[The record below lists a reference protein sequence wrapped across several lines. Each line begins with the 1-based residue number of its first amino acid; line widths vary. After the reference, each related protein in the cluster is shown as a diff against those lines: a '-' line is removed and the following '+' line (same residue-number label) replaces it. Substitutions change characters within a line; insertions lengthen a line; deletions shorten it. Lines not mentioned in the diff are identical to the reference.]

1 MQALFN
7 PETTSKVRLTAK
19 SSVRKPILQL
29 GSVGAEV
36 LELQK
41 LLAQCGTYTG
51 PMGGYFDRS
60 VHDAVMDFQ
69 QSMFLKA
76 DGIVDHLTWQALYQG
91 APVNMPVLNRGS
103 RHDMVIPLQWV
114 LHLTQDYAAP
124 IDGDFGEQTE
134 CAVRSFQKRHGLVVD
149 GVVGEQTWNALS
161 QVHVSLF
168 HNRCQDALVA
178 V

>member
-19 SSVRKPILQL
+19 YSVRKPILQL

-41 LLAQCGTYTG
+41 LLAHCGTYNG
-51 PMGGYFDRS
+51 PMGGYFDHS
-60 VHDAVMDFQ
+60 VHEAVMEFQ

-76 DGIVDHLTWQALYQG
+76 DGIVDPLTWQALYQG

-114 LHLTQDYAAP
+114 LHLTQDYSAP

-134 CAVRSFQKRHGLVVD
+134 SAVRSFQKRNGLGVNGVVD
-149 GVVGEQTWNALS
+149 EQTWYALS
-161 QVHVSLF
+161 QVHINLL
-168 HNRCQDALVA
+168 HNCYHDALVA